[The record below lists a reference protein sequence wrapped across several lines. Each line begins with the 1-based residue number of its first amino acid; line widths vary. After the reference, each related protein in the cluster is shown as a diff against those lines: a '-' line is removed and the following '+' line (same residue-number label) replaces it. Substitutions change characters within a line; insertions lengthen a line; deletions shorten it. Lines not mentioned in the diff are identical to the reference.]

1 MSIMA
6 DIKAVLFDIG
16 EVVSCEQWHLF
27 DAIEARTGSTIVGR
41 GPLAPDG
48 DPVWQ
53 RYLDGELSFTGYW
66 SEFAQANGYDDWR
79 LLFRECVVHMDGDEF
94 VHPAAAALISDAR
107 AAGLR
112 IGALTNDGVGISGQS
127 FFESVPIIAGFDAFC
142 DAQRFGGK
150 PAPAAYLNAASELGV
165 HPGEVIFLDDMTYC
179 VDGARAVGMQAVL
192 VDPME
197 RHVAFDE
204 ARGLAGIGSPDP
216 AREAVVSAEAAYLS
230 QDLDRIMALFDPDIS
245 IHWNGE
251 RVALGLDEARR
262 FHIDHLGF
270 GAGERVGFDLRK
282 RLRASSGDT
291 VAVEY
296 ESSYTRSDGSTV
308 RSRASELWT
317 MRRGLLVEWHCY
329 QQRLG
334 E

>member
-1 MSIMA
+1 MTNSSIPLPLRSSA
-6 DIKAVLFDIG
+6 
-16 EVVSCEQWHLF
+16 
-27 DAIEARTGSTIVGR
+27 TR
-41 GPLAPDG
+41 G
-48 DPVWQ
+48 
-53 RYLDGELSFTGYW
+53 
-66 SEFAQANGYDDWR
+66 
-79 LLFRECVVHMDGDEF
+79 
-94 VHPAAAALISDAR
+94 

-216 AREAVVSAEAAYLS
+216 AREAVVSVEAAYLS

-282 RLRASSGDT
+282 RSGAPDPRRLRP
-291 VAVEY
+291 
-296 ESSYTRSDGSTV
+296 
-308 RSRASELWT
+308 
-317 MRRGLLVEWHCY
+317 GLLH
-329 QQRLG
+329 RLDHLLDPPNLVVVDAVVQLRG
-334 E
+334 SAW